1 MTPEP
6 PNDPPPGAGAPVP
19 AAADG
24 DPKDATAEVAA
35 SVALEEADPEVP
47 VSRPNPALDALVA
60 RDEAAAAMAQEER
73 DARPKADPPVK
84 TTPAQEWGAAIVLM
98 ILFMFICVAAVSF
111 FRG

>member
-35 SVALEEADPEVP
+35 SVALEEADP
-47 VSRPNPALDALVA
+47 
-60 RDEAAAAMAQEER
+60 
-73 DARPKADPPVK
+73 PVK